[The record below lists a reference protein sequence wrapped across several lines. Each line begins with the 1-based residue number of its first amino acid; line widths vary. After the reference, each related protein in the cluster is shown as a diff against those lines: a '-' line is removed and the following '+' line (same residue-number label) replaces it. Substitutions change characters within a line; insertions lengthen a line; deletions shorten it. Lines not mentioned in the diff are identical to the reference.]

1 MVPSDGVDGHFGL
14 GVFKSLEQAPCVLIN
29 LDGFC
34 NGIMCH
40 ESRLKLFP
48 HAQKKSLNFWSPC
61 CCIFIF
67 ILPTR
72 TCHEKKIQEEMI

>member
-1 MVPSDGVDGHFGL
+1 MICRNTNRSIEVTRTG
-14 GVFKSLEQAPCVLIN
+14 SLRPPHILSN
-29 LDGFC
+29 LDSLC

-40 ESRLKLFP
+40 ESRFKVISP
-48 HAQKKSLNFWSPC
+48 RTKKKSQLLVTLLLY
-61 CCIFIF
+61 FIF